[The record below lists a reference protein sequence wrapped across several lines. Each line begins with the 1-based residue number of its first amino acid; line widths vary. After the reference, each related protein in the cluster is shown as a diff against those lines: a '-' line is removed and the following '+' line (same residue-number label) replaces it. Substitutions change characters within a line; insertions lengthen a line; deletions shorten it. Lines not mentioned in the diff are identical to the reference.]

1 LKRNNWLFGCR
12 RISPLRGQR
21 PPNVRE
27 CRGRGKGTGSRA
39 EGSGGKRDGD
49 RDGRSRSHGG
59 GRGGV
64 AGRRAGGREKSAR
77 AGRPGRSEPE
87 TEKDRRK
94 NREGAHVY
102 VYVAYDQ
109 TYAAPMAAAS
119 PPPFVTSRVQSSFG
133 TGPAA
138 SLASPNTAIYRRRA
152 RTRSPPIPKR
162 IPENAGPSTARSRG
176 A

>member
-1 LKRNNWLFGCR
+1 VSARSWRGVPFKRNNWLFGCR

-39 EGSGGKRDGD
+39 EGPGGKRD
-49 RDGRSRSHGG
+49 RDGRR
-59 GRGGV
+59 GRGGEV
-64 AGRRAGGREKSAR
+64 REGRQTGPIGAGRKRIDERTGKVHTYTHE
-77 AGRPGRSEPE
+77 
-87 TEKDRRK
+87 
-94 NREGAHVY
+94 
-102 VYVAYDQ
+102 

-138 SLASPNTAIYRRRA
+138 SLPQTRRFIGATAYAVAADSQTNPGKCRSQPLAFALDRRRF
-152 RTRSPPIPKR
+152 KR
-162 IPENAGPSTARSRG
+162 AGA
-176 A
+176 